1 MRKRVLTIPS
11 SMLRR
16 LALVAM
22 LIKLVVPAGFMPGN
36 LLAGE
41 WLTVC
46 PQGLPAGLLA
56 QSPHHHGAGSDVADS
71 ATGHADHENGQK
83 DGHKGGQED
92 AQADAQDHQP
102 LCPLGSGFA
111 MAAASGQSPDC
122 CRSATTLPPSPVR
135 LPDYAAHTYSYHARA
150 PPV

>member
-16 LALVAM
+16 LALIAM
-22 LIKLVVPAGFMPGN
+22 LMKLVVPAGFMPGD

-71 ATGHADHENGQK
+71 AAGQADHENGQK
-83 DGHKGGQED
+83 DG
-92 AQADAQDHQP
+92 QADAQDHQP

-111 MAAASGQSPDC
+111 MAAASDQSPDC
-122 CRSATTLPPSPVR
+122 CRNAATLPPSPLR
-135 LPDYAAHTYSYHARA
+135 LPDYAARTHSYHARA

>member
-1 MRKRVLTIPS
+1 MRKRVDTS
-11 SMLRR
+11 RTSMLRR
-16 LALVAM
+16 LALIAM

-56 QSPHHHGAGSDVADS
+56 QSPHHHGGGSYVGDS
-71 ATGHADHENGQK
+71 ATDRPDQDNTQDDSQK
-83 DGHKGGQED
+83 DDSQTDTQG
-92 AQADAQDHQP
+92 HQP

-111 MAAASGQSPDC
+111 MAAATGQSPDC
-122 CRSATTLPPSPVR
+122 CSSGSTLPVSPMR
-135 LPDYAAHTYSYHARA
+135 LPDYSARIHLYHARA
-150 PPV
+150 PPI